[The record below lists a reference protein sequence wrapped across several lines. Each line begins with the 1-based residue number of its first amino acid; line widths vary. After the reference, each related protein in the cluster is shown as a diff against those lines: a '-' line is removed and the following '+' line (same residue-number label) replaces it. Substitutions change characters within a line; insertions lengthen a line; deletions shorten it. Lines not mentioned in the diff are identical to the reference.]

1 MMDRK
6 YLENKKTGPKHNKAE
21 KGISALKK
29 DGGNHGRE
37 KKPVS
42 R

>member
-1 MMDRK
+1 MDRK
-6 YLENKKTGPKHNKAE
+6 HLENKKTGPKHNKAE
-21 KGISALKK
+21 ASVSALKK
-29 DGGNHGRE
+29 DGENRGRE

>member
-1 MMDRK
+1 MDRK

-21 KGISALKK
+21 AGVSALKK
-29 DGGNHGRE
+29 DDGNHGRE

>member
-1 MMDRK
+1 MDRK

-21 KGISALKK
+21 ACVSALKR
-29 DGGNHGRE
+29 DGGNHERE
-37 KKPVS
+37 KKSVS